1 MTILDKL
8 VKYAKTMGMDP
19 EELMDMTVL
28 DAIQAIEDIQFMWKE
43 LINNAE

>member
-8 VKYAKTMGMDP
+8 VKYAKTMGMD
-19 EELMDMTVL
+19 EQELLDMTVL
-28 DAIQAIEDIQFMWKE
+28 DAILAIEDIQFMWKT